1 MASMLSPMQVLKA
14 DALERQKDLNFD
26 VQYPIDFSSIK
37 NYSFSKSFYKR
48 MLSAI
53 IYTELS
59 NKLLAISKF
68 LKAKDWDNMV
78 QVVAKLKCNSAYV
91 CAGRIYYT
99 CSFIKIA
106 CMRKESKIIVEYFQ
120 LLVEHCIDFINLSH
134 LFLKTPMVCK
144 CQLSDYHM
152 FMTFI
157 SDELYDEQDCVWIA
171 PVADQ
176 FYFHVDQKDQKFY
189 CLQVGQTRKYHLN
202 HFQQLTQQR
211 CTVNERKSQILNVV
225 IKPAWLLAKIEPLN
239 DEQEETSDIQ
249 NRTKTVKV

>member
-78 QVVAKLKCNSAYV
+78 
-91 CAGRIYYT
+91 
-99 CSFIKIA
+99 
-106 CMRKESKIIVEYFQ
+106 
-120 LLVEHCIDFINLSH
+120 
-134 LFLKTPMVCK
+134 
-144 CQLSDYHM
+144 
-152 FMTFI
+152 
-157 SDELYDEQDCVWIA
+157 
-171 PVADQ
+171 
-176 FYFHVDQKDQKFY
+176 
-189 CLQVGQTRKYHLN
+189 
-202 HFQQLTQQR
+202 
-211 CTVNERKSQILNVV
+211 
-225 IKPAWLLAKIEPLN
+225 
-239 DEQEETSDIQ
+239 
-249 NRTKTVKV
+249 